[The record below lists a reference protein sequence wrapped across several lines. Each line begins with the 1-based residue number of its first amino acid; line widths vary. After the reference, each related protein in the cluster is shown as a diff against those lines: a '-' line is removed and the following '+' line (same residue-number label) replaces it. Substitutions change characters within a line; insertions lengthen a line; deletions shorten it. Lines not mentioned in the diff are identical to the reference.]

1 MESIADAARTP
12 QQSDDERA
20 IRRRGL
26 TLFLLTVTYFFSY
39 MDRQILAIL
48 LELIKA
54 DLKLSD
60 TQLGL
65 LSGLA
70 FAIFYAG
77 LGIPVARLADRS
89 NRRNI
94 IAWSLAIWSAMT
106 AMCGLAQNFVQLLL
120 ARIGVGIGEAGS
132 SPPSHSIIAD
142 LYPAEKRAGA
152 MGIYAL
158 GVVLGSGFGTMIG
171 GWLAHLYG
179 WRVAIVAIGI
189 PGIALALLVRAF
201 VVEPRRGLS
210 ETKPISDAARPSI
223 TAGFAS
229 LWGNLA
235 ARHLVIAVTLTS
247 FIGYALT
254 AWAPSYYQRSFGLTL
269 PQIALILAPIL
280 AIVGSISGV
289 VGGKLADRYAKK
301 HGLHAQAWL
310 VAILKT
316 IAFPFALALYIVPD
330 VHLALVAY
338 GIALLFQN
346 SYLGPTFAL
355 IQGLAP
361 LKLRALW
368 AAITLLVINL
378 IGLGLGPTLIGL
390 LSDLY
395 RPALGAESLR
405 YALLTM
411 AAVTPWA
418 IWHYWRAGI
427 HLRTAA
433 ATPPTAGKAVAS
445 GGL

>member
-1 MESIADAARTP
+1 MESRIDAAAEGPRTEA
-12 QQSDDERA
+12 ERA
-20 IRRRGL
+20 VRRRGL
-26 TLFLLTVTYFFSY
+26 TLFLLTLTYFFSY

-54 DLKLSD
+54 DLSLSD

-77 LGIPVARLADRS
+77 LGIPVARLADRR

-94 IAWSLAIWSAMT
+94 IAWSLIIWSAMT
-106 AMCGLAQNFVQLLL
+106 ALCGLAQNFGQLLL

-142 LYPAEKRAGA
+142 LYPPEKRAGA

-158 GVVLGSGFGTMIG
+158 GVVLGAGFGTMIG

-179 WRVAIVAIGI
+179 WRVAIIAVGI
-189 PGIALALLVRAF
+189 PGIALAILVRLL
-201 VVEPRRGLS
+201 VVEPPRGLS
-210 ETKPISDAARPSI
+210 DARPAADEERPSL
-223 TAGFAS
+223 ARGFAS
-229 LWGNLA
+229 LWSNAA
-235 ARHLVIAVTLTS
+235 ARHLVAAVTLTS
-247 FIGYALT
+247 LIGYALT

-280 AIVGSISGV
+280 AVVGSVSGV
-289 VGGKLADRYAKK
+289 VGGKLADRCARRY
-301 HGLHAQAWL
+301 GLHAQSWL

-330 VHLALVAY
+330 VELALISY

-390 LSDLY
+390 LNELY
-395 RPALGAESLR
+395 RPALGTESLR
-405 YALLTM
+405 FALLTM
-411 AAVTPWA
+411 AGVTPWA
-418 IWHYWRAGI
+418 IWHYWRAGV
-427 HLRTAA
+427 HLRNPSSA
-433 ATPPTAGKAVAS
+433 ATKLQKAVA
-445 GGL
+445 